1 MQMPMIGVH
10 RASYVVL
17 RGARMIFPKTGE
29 GGGGGNASTILLFA
43 TKATEPTFLL
53 GFATSS
59 AVIKTEKI
67 ESFQT
72 VFVAQLR
79 VA

>member
-17 RGARMIFPKTGE
+17 RGARMIFPITG

>member
-1 MQMPMIGVH
+1 MPMIGVY

-17 RGARMIFPKTGE
+17 RGARMIFPIT

-67 ESFQT
+67 ESFKT

>member
-17 RGARMIFPKTGE
+17 RGARMIFPIT
-29 GGGGGNASTILLFA
+29 GGGGNASTILLFA